1 MTEDASNAFRL
12 VGKTILVTG
21 ASSGIGRACA
31 VEVARLGAQVIVSGR
46 NEERLAETLRN
57 LAGDRHISIA
67 ADLSSEDGRARL
79 SAGLPVLDGVVHSAG
94 VNKVLPAAFTGAA
107 DFEKINSVNAEAP
120 IVLTTRLLKEKKI
133 AGNASIVFIAS
144 VSSVAGWTGL
154 MSYAASKAA
163 LVGAARVL
171 AVELGR
177 RGVRVNCVSPGM
189 VMTPMNEAVEAQRS
203 EEARKE
209 DLKRYPLGY
218 GRPEDVAYSVAF
230 LLSPASRWI
239 TGTNLV
245 VDGGYTAI

>member
-1 MTEDASNAFRL
+1 MTEGASTIFQLA
-12 VGKTILVTG
+12 GKKILVTG
-21 ASSGIGRACA
+21 ASSGIGRSCA
-31 VEVARLGAQVIVSGR
+31 VEIARLGAQVIVSGR
-46 NEERLAETLRN
+46 NSERLDETLRMLSGEGH
-57 LAGDRHISIA
+57 LAVV
-67 ADLSSEDGRARL
+67 ADLSTEDGRTLLL
-79 SAGLPVLDGVVHSAG
+79 SALPVLDGVVHSAG
-94 VNKVLPAAFTGAA
+94 VNKVLPAAFTGAP
-107 DFEKINSVNAEAP
+107 DFEEINSVNAEAP

-154 MSYAASKAA
+154 LSYAASKAA
-163 LVGAARVL
+163 LVGASRVL

-177 RGVRVNCVSPGM
+177 RGVRVNCVSPGL
-189 VMTPMNEAVEAQRS
+189 VMTPMNESVEALRS

>member
-1 MTEDASNAFRL
+1 MADGELTVFQLA
-12 VGKTILVTG
+12 GKKILITG
-21 ASSGIGRACA
+21 ASSGIGRSCA
-31 VEVARLGAQVIVSGR
+31 VEIAKLGAQVIVSGR
-46 NEERLAETLRN
+46 NPERLDETLRM
-57 LAGDRHISIA
+57 LSGEGHSAIV
-67 ADLSSEDGRARL
+67 ADLSTEDSRA
-79 SAGLPVLDGVVHSAG
+79 SFSSTLPVLDGVVHCAG

-144 VSSVAGWTGL
+144 VSSIAGWTGL
-154 MSYAASKAA
+154 LSYAASKAS
-163 LVGAARVL
+163 LVGATRVL

-189 VMTPMNEAVEAQRS
+189 IMTPMNEGVEAARS

-209 DLKRYPLGY
+209 DVKRYPLGY

-230 LLSPASRWI
+230 LLSSASRWI

-245 VDGGYTAI
+245 VDGGYTAM